1 MPIQTQRPTNSLAP
15 IRDEDFRFSQARHL
29 LLRAGFGGTEDQIN
43 LLAQWGPE
51 RAVDHLINF
60 DEIPSAPDAEDAF
73 DHNIMRPLSDQD
85 QRTLRQARRSQN
97 EAIVEKYQKARMA
110 SQRKDRAQM
119 REIQKWWLTRMIQT
133 PKPLE
138 EKLTLFWHGHFA
150 TGYRTIE
157 DSYHMYA
164 QNRMFRANALGNFG
178 QLLTNIIRDPAMLR
192 YLNNNQNRKS
202 DPNENLAR
210 EIMEL
215 FSLGEGNYTEADIK
229 NGARALTGYTFEDD
243 AFSFE
248 MDRHD
253 QTIKR
258 ILGVSGN
265 LDGDGFVNAILRS
278 RACPAFI
285 ATKLYRFFVADVPM
299 NPDEIPPVARQFIA
313 KLADQIARANYEL
326 KPVVRKMLLSKHF
339 YDDSVMKSKIKSPA
353 ELVVGAVRSLNT
365 PTRDLSVLVEAMNQM
380 GQSLFAPPSV
390 KGWDG
395 GRAWISTAT
404 MFTRQNTL
412 VYLLTG
418 RLPTG
423 FNPIGMAQSFDARSL
438 VRSLNNPAQTDTPTR
453 AHIASDLLRAVLDDR
468 DESLAKK
475 IADATKN
482 EKLAADDPRTLTE
495 MLTLIT
501 ALPQFQLC

>member
-1 MPIQTQRPTNSLAP
+1 MSMQPKRPTSSLAP
-15 IRDEDFRFSQARHL
+15 IRDEEFRFSQARHL
-29 LLRAGFGGTEDQIN
+29 LLRAGFGGTEEQIN
-43 LLAQWGPE
+43 LIAQWGPE
-51 RAVDHLINF
+51 RAVDHLIDF
-60 DEIPSAPDAEDAF
+60 DEIPSEADSADAF
-73 DHNIMRPLSDQD
+73 DRDIMRPLSESD
-85 QRTLRQARRSQN
+85 QRMLRQARISRN
-97 EAIVEKYQKARMA
+97 ESVVEQFQKQRMA
-110 SQRKDRAQM
+110 AQRKDRAQI
-119 REIQKWWLTRMIQT
+119 REIQQWWLTRMIQT

-178 QLLTNIIRDPAMLR
+178 QLLRNIIRDPAMLR

-210 EIMEL
+210 ELMEL
-215 FSLGEGNYTEADIK
+215 FSLGEGNYTENDIK
-229 NGARALTGYTFEDD
+229 NGARALTGYTYNDD
-243 AFSFE
+243 EFSFE
-248 MDRHD
+248 RNRHD

-285 ATKLYRFFVADVPM
+285 ATKLYRFFVADVSMDIKEMPS
-299 NPDEIPPVARQFIA
+299 ASRQFIA
-313 KLADQIARANYEL
+313 KIADQLARANYEL
-326 KPVVRKMLLSKHF
+326 KPVVRKMLLSRHF
-339 YDDSVMKSKIKSPA
+339 YDESVMKNKIKSPA
-353 ELVVGAVRSLNT
+353 ELVVGSVRSLNA
-365 PTRDLSVLVEAMNQM
+365 PTRDLRVLVEAMTQM

-423 FNPIGMAQSFDARSL
+423 FNPIGMTQTFDARAL
-438 VRSLNNPAQTDTPTR
+438 VRSLNNPSSSVTPSRTL
-453 AHIASDLLRAVLDDR
+453 IASDLLRAVLDVR
-468 DESLAKK
+468 DEQLAER
-475 IADATKN
+475 IALATAENKRD
-482 EKLAADDPRTLTE
+482 ADDPRTLTE

-501 ALPQFQLC
+501 SLPQYQLC